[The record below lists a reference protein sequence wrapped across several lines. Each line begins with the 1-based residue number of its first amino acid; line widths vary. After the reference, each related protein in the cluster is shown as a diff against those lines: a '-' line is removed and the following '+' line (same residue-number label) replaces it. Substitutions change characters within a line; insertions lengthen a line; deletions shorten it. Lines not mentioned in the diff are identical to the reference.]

1 VFSIVIETPNDV
13 LGPNP
18 TIGVWAQ
25 ILLRR
30 NEELVPIDRGGHPS
44 LTAFFNADDA
54 KEEYNAR
61 QPADDRAGYLELWSQ
76 VLQKLGGYSAE
87 DATDALGVVLPD
99 ILRFDRSKVAA
110 YPNGRTLTDDVFDAR
125 LALVS
130 NGKIPGDSIGTH
142 TDLLADFP
150 YLETPPSHGAAR
162 ALTPGPSRR
171 SSRLWLVSGVRRRP
185 SGWPHS
191 RPERFRDQR
200 SGLTGSLPTSTLRDK
215 HATCSAT

>member
-1 VFSIVIETPNDV
+1 VFAFLAPDNPARCIVILDTNPFATGSEFHPDAVYRINVDNDDDALTDVAISAVFSS
-13 LGPNP
+13 P
-18 TIGVWAQ
+18 T
-25 ILLRR
+25 
-30 NEELVPIDRGGHPS
+30 GGQQTATVY
-44 LTAFFNADDA
+44 LTTGEQA
-54 KEEYNAR
+54 K
-61 QPADDRAGYLELWSQ
+61 QPE
-76 VLQKLGGYSAE
+76 
-87 DATDALGVVLPD
+87 ALGEAIIEVLPD
-99 ILRFDRSKVAA
+99 ILRFDRSKAAA

-130 NGKIPGDSIGTH
+130 NGKIPGDNIGTH